1 MTTVIEDASTV
12 KHCDECGQVMTVA
25 HRIFEG
31 KHYGSCCYA
40 KVFVTC
46 SCSRCGESTRA
57 HRFQSEPICRVCD
70 RETRTCIRCDKQVER
85 AGLRIGTGV
94 VCPACVPYFHDR
106 QTCQRCGE
114 KAFRLSRAPTLGI
127 EESICDQCRNKLTH
141 ATCSR
146 CRKYRAVVERDED
159 DKALCKDC
167 SPGQEVSHV
176 CGGCGSN
183 VPGGGE
189 SDCLR
194 CYNQK
199 SVQAHASTATAAL
212 ENEWARQ
219 FLLDYSQWLL
229 DTRPEKPALHM
240 QLFKDNDFFLK
251 LDRGFAKKTDITE
264 VTLLQYFGTAVLRK
278 HLLASR
284 FLGDWLSL
292 TMTTAS
298 KVESAEQQRVQSI
311 LSMHAAQPFGV
322 VLVQYEQWLDIYRT
336 QTRTKRLYLSAAA
349 MFASA
354 VELSEQVPPS
364 DSACA
369 AYFHKKPGQRNNVG
383 RFFRF
388 LTDKYQWALPLPEK
402 KTKTGIPTT
411 VHRLKSQLS
420 IIADVGIDNAS
431 HSVLVHVM
439 AVSLGFTEAQL
450 TPFPLITRHGK
461 DMAMQVNGENL
472 SLLAPIDSIAKEIY
486 RRQQS
491 AI

>member
-1 MTTVIEDASTV
+1 M
-12 KHCDECGQVMTVA
+12 
-25 HRIFEG
+25 
-31 KHYGSCCYA
+31 
-40 KVFVTC
+40 
-46 SCSRCGESTRA
+46 
-57 HRFQSEPICRVCD
+57 
-70 RETRTCIRCDKQVER
+70 
-85 AGLRIGTGV
+85 
-94 VCPACVPYFHDR
+94 
-106 QTCQRCGE
+106 
-114 KAFRLSRAPTLGI
+114 GI

-176 CGGCGSN
+176 CGGCGSQ

-212 ENEWARQ
+212 ENEWSRQ
-219 FLLDYSQWLL
+219 FLLDYAQWLM
-229 DTRPEKPALHM
+229 DAYPEKPALHM

-251 LDRGFAKKTDITE
+251 LDRGFTKKMEITE
-264 VTLLQYFGTAVLRK
+264 DGLLRYFGTAVLRK

-284 FLGDWLSL
+284 FLCDWLSL

-298 KVESAEQQRVQSI
+298 KVESADQQRLRNI
-311 LSMHAAQPFGV
+311 LSMHADQPCGAI
-322 VLVQYEQWLDIYRT
+322 LRQYEEWLEIHRT
-336 QTRTKRLYLSAAA
+336 QTRTRRLYLSAAA

-354 VELSEQVPPS
+354 VELSEKSPPS

-369 AYFHKKPGQRNNVG
+369 TYFIKKPGQRNNVG

-388 LTDKYQWALPLPEK
+388 LEDQHHWKLSLPKK

-411 VHRLKSQLS
+411 VNR
-420 IIADVGIDNAS
+420 
-431 HSVLVHVM
+431 
-439 AVSLGFTEAQL
+439 
-450 TPFPLITRHGK
+450 
-461 DMAMQVNGENL
+461 
-472 SLLAPIDSIAKEIY
+472 
-486 RRQQS
+486 
-491 AI
+491 